1 MKKLLIKL
9 IIFTMIL
16 FTFTGC
22 YTLSKTYFYNGVLY
36 QNTKK
41 HDFEKYF
48 YIHGSSL
55 NRNTE
60 NSLIS
65 YISLS
70 WNYQY
75 QYTEKVEII
84 SKKVKIIYKGREYTV
99 EVADDKK
106 GISVYKNGIKIGDG
120 AIIKIGKVKIN
131 DKIIIEMPPIKMK
144 SYLRVTKF
152 SPVLDGLKIDDS
164 SEKIYYGPVE
174 GYKGG

>member
-60 NSLIS
+60 NSFIS

-84 SKKVKIIYKGREYTV
+84 SKEVKIIYKGR
-99 EVADDKK
+99 
-106 GISVYKNGIKIGDG
+106 
-120 AIIKIGKVKIN
+120 
-131 DKIIIEMPPIKMK
+131 
-144 SYLRVTKF
+144 
-152 SPVLDGLKIDDS
+152 
-164 SEKIYYGPVE
+164 
-174 GYKGG
+174 